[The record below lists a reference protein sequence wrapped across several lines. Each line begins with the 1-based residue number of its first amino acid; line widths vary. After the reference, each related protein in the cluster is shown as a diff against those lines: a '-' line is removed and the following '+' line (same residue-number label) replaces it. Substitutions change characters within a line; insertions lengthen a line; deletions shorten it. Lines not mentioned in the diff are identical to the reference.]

1 MHAGSNRSSPWQF
14 SSDCDERVS
23 AFWQG
28 LILNAV
34 VKGAQISGDNRY
46 LGPEVEEEKIL
57 VRELIT
63 GCFLMNLYKKDRPSL
78 RRA

>member
-1 MHAGSNRSSPWQF
+1 MHAGSNRSRPWQF

-46 LGPEVEEEKIL
+46 CISEVEKE
-57 VRELIT
+57 
-63 GCFLMNLYKKDRPSL
+63 NSL
-78 RRA
+78 SEN

>member
-1 MHAGSNRSSPWQF
+1 MHAGSNRSRPWQF

-34 VKGAQISGDNRY
+34 VKGAQISGENRY
-46 LGPEVEEEKIL
+46 FGSEV
-57 VRELIT
+57 V
-63 GCFLMNLYKKDRPSL
+63 N
-78 RRA
+78 